1 MRQQDTNQITY
12 RYLTYQEWIDF
23 DFSQL
28 LDRLYPRSMQSRLH
42 AVADQYFVCGL
53 LIYVSGELSGR
64 VSLYHNPLLQYKD
77 QTSLC
82 LGTYEC
88 IDDDAVS
95 KCLLNQAK
103 EWAREKTM
111 RYILGPM
118 SGSTWQSYRFKTY
131 GTETTFGLEPIHQPY
146 YAAQFNESG
155 FLAIASYNSTMT
167 RLDEIDTDKI
177 RLRDGYFQQLGCEFR
192 QISLSH
198 FEEDLHSVY
207 DCILEGFT
215 QQVFFTPIDRDQF
228 VRQYLRYRSLID
240 PRLVLFAVDQ
250 GGQVHGVV
258 FAILDPTDPTRRTA
272 IIKTIAA
279 HPQTPYRGAVSH
291 LVHKV
296 NLAAREIGCDQ
307 MIHAYMHQDN
317 ISNTMSAKHRSILIS
332 KYTLYGCDLTTA

>member
-103 EWAREKTM
+103 EWAR
-111 RYILGPM
+111 G
-118 SGSTWQSYRFKTY
+118 
-131 GTETTFGLEPIHQPY
+131 
-146 YAAQFNESG
+146 
-155 FLAIASYNSTMT
+155 
-167 RLDEIDTDKI
+167 LDEIDTDKI